1 MQIGT
6 SIMGNFFVNFIIIQQ
21 IVSEAAFLS
30 LQFALEQFISFA
42 ILSNRTNG
50 TPCKI
55 MGFKC
60 LIV

>member
-1 MQIGT
+1 
-6 SIMGNFFVNFIIIQQ
+6 MGNFFVNFIIIQQ